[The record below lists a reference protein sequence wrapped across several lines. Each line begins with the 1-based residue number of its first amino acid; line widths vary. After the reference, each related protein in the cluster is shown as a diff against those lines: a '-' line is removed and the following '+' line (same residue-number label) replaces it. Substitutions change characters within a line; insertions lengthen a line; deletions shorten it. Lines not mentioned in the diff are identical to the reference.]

1 VVKLID
7 VYPDDAPPI
16 DEPYLDIPLGGYQMM
31 VRGEVLRAKFRNG
44 YERPEALVPGAVT
57 RITFETPDIF
67 HTFRAGHRI
76 MVQVQSSW
84 FPLVDMNPQVFTD
97 IYSATEADFHQAT
110 HRILRAPGSASRVVV
125 GQLVER

>member
-1 VVKLID
+1 
-7 VYPDDAPPI
+7 
-16 DEPYLDIPLGGYQMM
+16 M

-44 YERPEALVPGAVT
+44 YERPEALVPGEVT

-110 HRILRAPGSASRVVV
+110 HRIHRAPGSASRVVV

>member
-1 VVKLID
+1 
-7 VYPDDAPPI
+7 
-16 DEPYLDIPLGGYQMM
+16 M
-31 VRGEVLRAKFRNG
+31 VRGEVLRAKFRDS
-44 YERPEALVPGAVT
+44 YESPAPLVPGQVT
-57 RITFETPDIF
+57 RITFDTPDIF

-110 HRILRAPGSASRVVV
+110 HTIHRATGAASRLVV
-125 GQLVER
+125 GQMVER